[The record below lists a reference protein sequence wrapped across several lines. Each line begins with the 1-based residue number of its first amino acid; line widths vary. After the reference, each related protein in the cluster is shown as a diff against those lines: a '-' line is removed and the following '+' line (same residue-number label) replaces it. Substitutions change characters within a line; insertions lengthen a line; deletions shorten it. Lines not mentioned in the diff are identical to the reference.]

1 MHLDFAELLR
11 ECVTVATRRGVQLHK
26 ESATKEALPNGNA
39 PSESLNSRMRT
50 QNFVALLQRSAFDAN
65 AAHLRELTQKNRQK
79 RDPS

>member
-39 PSESLNSRMRT
+39 PFVGDPSETLNSALRGNDINAATTALRKACKC
-50 QNFVALLQRSAFDAN
+50 FRIYGSSVALKA
-65 AAHLRELTQKNRQK
+65 
-79 RDPS
+79 